1 MAAGEVVTLLGHN
14 GSGKT
19 TTIKTILGLFPA
31 QGGRV
36 TYQGRD
42 VTKAGFRSNVR
53 AGMAL
58 IPSERFVFPD
68 LTVIDNLLLG
78 GANERDTAMRKE
90 RLDRVHELF
99 PILAERA
106 GQQAGT
112 LSGGQQRMLSLGL
125 LLMAGPKLLML
136 DEPSLGP
143 GPRGRPADLRPGP
156 HAGHRGGPRRPAA
169 RAERGPG
176 HPHHR
181 PRLRDALGA
190 GDPRGDRRADARR
203 TTATGIS
210 SSEPCART
218 GGTMPKMDEAEVLG
232 FLDEPGHLVRI
243 ANVDA
248 DGWPRVVPTWFV
260 RQGDDIVFT
269 PRAPAVFLA
278 NIRRDPRIALT
289 VDEDALPYRKVTVQG
304 TARVLHE
311 PGDDDVWR
319 DLYRVIAT
327 RYIPDEQ
334 ADDYIQNTI
343 DQPRA
348 LIGVSMADA
357 RTTTWRMPVDD
368 EAPTGIWARRY
379 YVDGTVMADL
389 ADQLR
394 AN

>member
-1 MAAGEVVTLLGHN
+1 
-14 GSGKT
+14 
-19 TTIKTILGLFPA
+19 
-31 QGGRV
+31 
-36 TYQGRD
+36 
-42 VTKAGFRSNVR
+42 
-53 AGMAL
+53 
-58 IPSERFVFPD
+58 
-68 LTVIDNLLLG
+68 
-78 GANERDTAMRKE
+78 
-90 RLDRVHELF
+90 
-99 PILAERA
+99 
-106 GQQAGT
+106 
-112 LSGGQQRMLSLGL
+112 
-125 LLMAGPKLLML
+125 
-136 DEPSLGP
+136 
-143 GPRGRPADLRPGP
+143 
-156 HAGHRGGPRRPAA
+156 
-169 RAERGPG
+169 
-176 HPHHR
+176 
-181 PRLRDALGA
+181 
-190 GDPRGDRRADARR
+190 
-203 TTATGIS
+203 
-210 SSEPCART
+210 
-218 GGTMPKMDEAEVLG
+218 MPKMDEAEVLG

-289 VDEDALPYRKVTVQG
+289 IDEDALPYRKVTVQG

-319 DLYRVIAT
+319 GLYRVIAT

-357 RTTTWRMPVDD
+357 RTTTWRMPVED

-394 AN
+394 AD